1 MAELFKLLKLNQG
14 KSREETGEASS
25 LCPEKPDSAGE
36 NSAELPQ
43 PLQHPQIANLQQ
55 WLDLNA

>member
-1 MAELFKLLKLNQG
+1 MAELFRLLKLNRR
-14 KSREETGEASS
+14 KSREEADEASS
-25 LCPEKPDSAGE
+25 ICPEKPA
-36 NSAELPQ
+36 SAEENLADLPQ